1 MLNKSLWLFIFFF
14 TCLGIYGNDSLLV
27 DKEWTER
34 RTIYVNK
41 EEIDSIGE
49 DSLIE
54 NYGIACGYDGCKK
67 MEFSSN
73 HRFRMT
79 YPYDRI
85 LNGKWNLKND
95 ILTIVYDKKEKWG
108 KKRYKFKIKYRKK
121 IIKEKECPTLYL
133 FATKGHVRACYIFCY
148 YNEESLGQIQRK
160 KYDDIIK
167 CKT

>member
-1 MLNKSLWLFIFFF
+1 MLNKSFLLIIIFF
-14 TCLGIYGNDSLLV
+14 TCLGVYSNDSLLV

-54 NYGIACGYDGCKK
+54 NNGIACGYDGCKK
-67 MEFSSN
+67 LEFLSN

-85 LNGKWNLKND
+85 QNGKWNLEND
-95 ILTIVYDKKEKWG
+95 ILTMVYDKKEKWG

-121 IIKEKECPTLYL
+121 YIKDKGCPTLYL
-133 FATKGHVRACYIFCY
+133 FAIKGRVRACYIFCN
-148 YNEESLGQIQRK
+148 YNE
-160 KYDDIIK
+160 
-167 CKT
+167 